1 MAGMEST
8 ACPGREMVVLREVTG
23 NKKAGREVEMSRD
36 TANNQPGIEID
47 EVIDRIMGGDVEL
60 NHDPED
66 NKLRGQA
73 QSTLDGSVRTYSL
86 FSMRTEE
93 SGKSAPREKR
103 SRSRS
108 GSWSWRLI
116 LYYQRVGMSMSDFM
130 AELVAE
136 EELL

>member
-1 MAGMEST
+1 
-8 ACPGREMVVLREVTG
+8 MVVLREVTG